1 MDDIFDILSKKGTT
15 LDETVIISQED
26 LEDYILSMCKKAFAL
41 GIEYR
46 EDELPVLP
54 ENELTGR
61 YFESKSVE
69 RRFYFFALPKLK
81 SNERSN

>member
-1 MDDIFDILSKKGTT
+1 MIGLVEIFDSLGETAHGTVT
-15 LDETVIISQED
+15 ISASE
-26 LEDYILSMCKKAFAL
+26 LEKYIYDKCKEAFAL

-46 EDELPVLP
+46 EDELPMLP

-81 SNERSN
+81 